1 MAITVERIDA
11 WHDDLARDKTYTL
24 SKTIMSRTNMKV
36 VLQDREAKIQ
46 DQMIF
51 NVQIPTEGE
60 PVTNQL
66 SSGRCWLFAM
76 CNVVRIFIARKYNLG
91 EFQLSQSYLFY
102 WDHLAK
108 ANWFLERCI
117 AHYEEPLD
125 SRLMQF
131 LQKDIPAQDGG
142 DWDLAVALV
151 EEYGLVPQSVF
162 PESWNSSNSETL
174 DALLTTKLREM
185 GVELRAQ
192 MVRHAGQGSKRDAI
206 ATAREVK
213 KVMLKEIFRILTICC
228 GTPPK
233 PDQPVRDFRRSL
245 SDLAAVIDVSSDFRA
260 QFVWE
265 FKTTDGQVKS
275 ITTTPRE
282 FAQVHAGYNCSDT
295 ISIIHDPRSP
305 YMHAYCPEWLGN
317 VVGGRKV
324 KYLNLP
330 LDVMKKTAIK
340 MLKADYP
347 IWFGSDVDASSNPD
361 EGYMDVRLYHY
372 DACFGT
378 SLNMNK
384 ADRLRTQDSS
394 NTHAMM
400 FTAVHLDGNGNPVR
414 WRVENSWGEEAC
426 NKGFLVMTDDW
437 FSEYVFQI
445 VAPRRFVPAEAL
457 DAYDHGP
464 VTKVPFWD
472 PFGN

>member
-1 MAITVERIDA
+1 
-11 WHDDLARDKTYTL
+11 
-24 SKTIMSRTNMKV
+24 
-36 VLQDREAKIQ
+36 
-46 DQMIF
+46 
-51 NVQIPTEGE
+51 
-60 PVTNQL
+60 
-66 SSGRCWLFAM
+66 
-76 CNVVRIFIARKYNLG
+76 
-91 EFQLSQSYLFY
+91 
-102 WDHLAK
+102 
-108 ANWFLERCI
+108 
-117 AHYEEPLD
+117 
-125 SRLMQF
+125 MQF

-151 EEYGLVPQSVF
+151 EEYGLVPQSVY

-206 ATAREVK
+206 AAARDVK
-213 KVMLKEIFRILTICC
+213 KVMLKQIFRILTICC

-245 SDLAAVIDVSSDFRA
+245 SDIAAATDVSSNFRT

-282 FAQVHAGYNCSDT
+282 FAHVHAGYNCSDT

-305 YMHAYCPEWLGN
+305 YVHAYYPEWLGN

-340 MLKADYP
+340 MLK
-347 IWFGSDVDASSNPD
+347 
-361 EGYMDVRLYHY
+361 VRLLPG
-372 DACFGT
+372 C
-378 SLNMNK
+378 
-384 ADRLRTQDSS
+384 LRPEVD
-394 NTHAMM
+394 
-400 FTAVHLDGNGNPVR
+400 
-414 WRVENSWGEEAC
+414 C
-426 NKGFLVMTDDW
+426 
-437 FSEYVFQI
+437 
-445 VAPRRFVPAEAL
+445 
-457 DAYDHGP
+457 
-464 VTKVPFWD
+464 
-472 PFGN
+472 